1 MPTKQDEIIER
12 FGETKSQ
19 FEALNV
25 IKDSL
30 DGTWKDCAELTL
42 PYIFPEE
49 DMDASETMAT
59 PYNSLGPSAV
69 NALSAKLLL
78 ALIPPT
84 GPFFR
89 LIPSDEVT
97 AELGPDE
104 LSQLDTELGDVEQ
117 KVVEELN
124 IQGLRVPLYEALK
137 LLVVTGN
144 ALLYKTPQSL
154 KVFSPHQYVVKRDFI
169 GNLTEVIIKETMSY
183 VSLPEKVKKQLEDS
197 EEVMTDEVD
206 EPKIKLKNIDVYTRC
221 TKESTNSFLTWQ
233 EIKGLVIEGSVK
245 KYNNNTLPYIALR
258 WSTVNNEDYGRG
270 LVEQYLGDLRSLE
283 GLTQTIVEG
292 SGIAAQFIF
301 GLRPGSTLNVEDL
314 NNAQN
319 GEFVLGDLE
328 REVSVLQVNKGP
340 DLQVPLQMMQMIEG
354 RLSKAFLM
362 VQGNIRDSERT
373 TAVEVRA
380 TVNELESTLGGVYTV
395 LASELQK
402 PLIQLII
409 QELAPAALKVTDV
422 SITTGVSAISRERD
436 YQNLN
441 TMVQSISQFGPEAMQ
456 QYLKMGAYFSKLA
469 TALGMD
475 ARDIIKSDEEIQAE
489 QQAMQ
494 EQQMAMQEEQMAAEQ
509 AGKMQIEE
517 TKQGGQ

>member
-1 MPTKQDEIIER
+1 MYGDTSAHYED
-12 FGETKSQ
+12 
-19 FEALNV
+19 LNV

-42 PYIFPEE
+42 PYIFP
-49 DMDASETMAT
+49 DSDLDASEQLPS
-59 PYNSLGPSAV
+59 PYNSIGPASV

-78 ALIPPT
+78 ALLPPT

-89 LIPSDEVT
+89 LLPNAAVTTELDE
-97 AELGPDE
+97 AQQKQLDKE
-104 LSQLDTELGDVEQ
+104 LSDVEQ
-117 KVVEELN
+117 EVVEQIN
-124 IQGLRVPLYEALK
+124 VQALRVPLFEATK

-144 ALLYKTPQSL
+144 ALLYKIPKKGM

-169 GNLTEVIIKETMSY
+169 GNVTEIIIKETMAF
-183 VSLPEKVKKQLEDS
+183 VSLPTKVQKQLEEAEVIDA
-197 EEVMTDEVD
+197 EEGGV
-206 EPKIKLKNIDVYTRC
+206 KIKLKNVDLYTRA
-221 TKESTNSFLTWQ
+221 TKSGNDKFQTFQT
-233 EIKGLVIEGSVK
+233 IKDVVLDGSIK
-245 KYNNNTLPYIALR
+245 EYDADKLPYIPLR
-258 WSTVNNEDYGRG
+258 WNTVNNEDYGRG

-301 GLRPGSTLNVEDL
+301 GLRPGSTLSVEDL

-340 DLQVPLQMMQMIEG
+340 DLQVPMAMIQEIQT
-354 RLSKAFLM
+354 RLSKAFLT

-373 TAVEVRA
+373 TAAEVRA
-380 TVNELESTLGGVYTV
+380 TVGELESTLGGVYTV

-402 PLIQLII
+402 PLLTLLLH
-409 QELAPAALKVTDV
+409 ELSPSVLKVTEV

-441 TMVQSISQFGPEAMQ
+441 TMVGAVSQFGPETMTK
-456 QYLKMGAYFSKLA
+456 YLKMGAYFSQVA
-469 TALGMD
+469 TSLGMEAD
-475 ARDIIKSDEEIQAE
+475 TIVKSDEEIQAE
-489 QQAMQ
+489 EQAMMQQQQAMMEQ
-494 EQQMAMQEEQMAAEQ
+494 EQQGQMALE
-509 AGKMQIEE
+509 GK
-517 TKQGGQ
+517 KQQGA

>member
-1 MPTKQDEIIER
+1 MKATEIQEK
-12 FGETKSQ
+12 FGLTETQ
-19 FEALNV
+19 YDALNIV
-25 IKDSL
+25 KDSL
-30 DGTWKDCAELTL
+30 EGTWKDCAQLTL

-49 DMDASETMAT
+49 DLDSSEMLPS

-78 ALIPPT
+78 ALLPPT

-89 LIPSDEVT
+89 LLPDDKTIG
-97 AELGPDE
+97 ELPPE
-104 LSQLDTELGDVEQ
+104 EAAQLDSELGDLEQEVVEQ
-117 KVVEELN
+117 IN
-124 IQGLRVPLYEALK
+124 IEGLRVPLYEALK

-144 ALLYKTPQSL
+144 AMLYKTKQGV

-169 GNLTEVIIKETMSY
+169 GNLTEVIIKERMAY
-183 VSLPEKVKKQLEDS
+183 VSLPDKVKIQLE
-197 EEVMTDEVD
+197 EEASLDTDEVD
-206 EPKIKLKNIDVYTRC
+206 EKGIKLKNIDVYTRC
-221 TKESTNSFLTWQ
+221 SKEGTDKFQVWQ
-233 EIKGLVIEGSVK
+233 EIKGVIIDGSIK
-245 KYNNNTLPYIALR
+245 TYTTNTLPYIALR

-340 DLQVPLQMMQMIEG
+340 DLQVPMQMIQEIEG

-380 TVNELESTLGGVYTV
+380 TVNELEATLGGVYTV

-402 PLIQLII
+402 PLITLIL
-409 QELAPAALKVTDV
+409 QQMAPAALKITDV

-441 TMVQSISQFGPEAMQ
+441 TMVQAVSQFGPEVMQ
-456 QYLKMGAYFSKLA
+456 QYLKMGAYFEKLA
-469 TALGMD
+469 TSLGMD
-475 ARDIIKSDEEIQAE
+475 AKDIVKSDEEIAAE
-489 QQAMQ
+489 QQQQMQ
-494 EQQMAMQEEQMAAEQ
+494 QQQQMMEQQQ
-509 AGKMQIEE
+509 AGEQEAALQQAAIDQ
-517 TKQGGQ
+517 QGA

>member
-1 MPTKQDEIIER
+1 MDTKAKQILEEY
-12 FGETKSQ
+12 GKAEPQ
-19 FEALNV
+19 YEALNI

-49 DMDASETMAT
+49 DMDESEIMAS

-69 NALSAKLLL
+69 NALAAKLLL

-89 LIPSDEVT
+89 LIPEDKVT
-97 AELGPDE
+97 EGLAEEE
-104 LSQLDTELGDVEQ
+104 LAQLDMELGDVEQ
-117 KVVEELN
+117 QVVEELN
-124 IQGLRVPLYEALK
+124 LQGLRVPLYEALK

-144 ALLYKTPQSL
+144 AMLYKTKIGL
-154 KVFSPHQYVVKRDFI
+154 KVFSPHQYVVKRDFV
-169 GNLTEVIIKETMSY
+169 GNLTEILIKERMSY
-183 VSLPEKVKKQLEDS
+183 VSLPNKVKKQLES
-197 EEVMTDEVD
+197 EEEIDSTDSPED
-206 EPKIKLKNIDVYTRC
+206 KDIKLKNVNVYTRC
-221 TKESTNSFLTWQ
+221 TKSGTDKFKTWQ
-233 EIKGLVIEGSVK
+233 EIKGVIIDGSFK
-245 KYNNNTLPYIALR
+245 EYTDKTLPYIALR

-340 DLQVPLQMMQMIEG
+340 DLQVPMQMIQDIQG

-362 VQGNIRDSERT
+362 V
-373 TAVEVRA
+373 
-380 TVNELESTLGGVYTV
+380 
-395 LASELQK
+395 
-402 PLIQLII
+402 
-409 QELAPAALKVTDV
+409 
-422 SITTGVSAISRERD
+422 
-436 YQNLN
+436 
-441 TMVQSISQFGPEAMQ
+441 
-456 QYLKMGAYFSKLA
+456 
-469 TALGMD
+469 
-475 ARDIIKSDEEIQAE
+475 
-489 QQAMQ
+489 
-494 EQQMAMQEEQMAAEQ
+494 
-509 AGKMQIEE
+509 
-517 TKQGGQ
+517 